1 MLYQIDLQ
9 VGSFGWSSS
18 EYTVVN
24 ARPIVFLK
32 TKKQNG
38 QGCSIKL
45 RMFSSHRVLFFV
57 SPVEYSE

>member
-1 MLYQIDLQ
+1 MLYEIDLQ

-38 QGCSIKL
+38 QGCGIKL
-45 RMFSSHRVLFFV
+45 RMFSSQLD
-57 SPVEYSE
+57 

>member
-9 VGSFGWSSS
+9 VGSIGWSSS

-32 TKKQNG
+32 KKPQMDMG
-38 QGCSIKL
+38 AVSKSELLQVIECY
-45 RMFSSHRVLFFV
+45 FCQSS
-57 SPVEYSE
+57 